1 MVVIRLARAGAKKNP
16 FYHMVVTDSRS
27 RRDSNYVEK
36 LGYFNPV
43 ARGQEIALHINLEKV
58 QYWQNVGAKLSDRV
72 QALVKKYK
80 KEHAI
85 AQEPVVKKAG
95 AKPKKSVE
103 SAEKSAVVGEKKIAK
118 SKTTTPAKTKTVAKK
133 TTAAPA
139 KTKTTTTKK
148 AASQTKE

>member
-43 ARGQEIALHINLEKV
+43 ARGQEVALHINIEKM

-72 QALVKKYK
+72 QTLVKKYRK
-80 KEHAI
+80 DNAI
-85 AQEPVVKKAG
+85 VQEPVVKKA
-95 AKPKKSVE
+95 A
-103 SAEKSAVVGEKKIAK
+103 
-118 SKTTTPAKTKTVAKK
+118 AKTKKSASTAEKTAKASS
-133 TTAAPA
+133 AAPA
-139 KTKTTTTKK
+139 KAKTTTKK
-148 AASQTKE
+148 AASKTEE